1 MAEERYKRY
10 DIIKMMNEET
20 KTQTTTYYPV
30 PIAVIIFNRPEVTK
44 KLAEVIKQVRPE
56 TLYIIS
62 DGAREDHPGE
72 DALVRETREIMEA
85 AAKPE
90 HQVHIYAEHNMRC
103 DPRIS
108 SGLDA
113 VFAEAQE
120 AIILED
126 DCIPDLSFF
135 PFAQEML
142 ERYRDNPEIA
152 LIGGSFRTNYVPKAS
167 YTFTARTSMWGWATW
182 AKVWNTYRKDPV
194 EWGAVRDTDRW
205 RYALNRKEQQVFVMQ
220 WDRYDTEKDF
230 PWDAKFLLYLFCNR
244 MMGISPKVNLVR
256 NIGAGDDATHYSQE
270 DEITRWP
277 VGTLEFP
284 LVHPTLIQRDLVY
297 EKANFREG
305 EIRKWKSRFRRYILR
320 RSE

>member
-1 MAEERYKRY
+1 
-10 DIIKMMNEET
+10 MMNEET
-20 KTQTTTYYPV
+20 KTQTTTYYSV
-30 PIAVIIFNRPEVTK
+30 PIAVIIFNRPEVAK
-44 KLAEVIKQVRPE
+44 KLAEVIRQVQPE
-56 TLYIIS
+56 RLYIIS

-85 AAKPE
+85 AVKPE

-120 AIILED
+120 AVILED

-152 LIGGSFRTNYVPKAS
+152 LIGGSFRTHYVPRTS
-167 YTFTARTSMWGWATW
+167 YIFTARTATWGWATW
-182 AKVWNTYRKDPV
+182 GSVWREYRTHMIQWKD
-194 EWGAVRDTDRW
+194 VRESKEW
-205 RYALNRKEQQVFVMQ
+205 RYALNRKAQKSFMVQ
-220 WDRYDTEKDF
+220 WDRYATEQDF
-230 PWDAKFLLYLFCNR
+230 PWDAEFLLYMFYYHKV
-244 MMGISPKVNLVR
+244 GISPKINLIR
-256 NIGAGDDATHYSQE
+256 NIGTGADATHYSQE

-284 LVHPTLIQRDLVY
+284 LVHPTLIQRDLAY